1 MKDYI
6 ISLRN
11 LRKAFGGVVAV
22 ADVSLDIEAN
32 RIIAII
38 GPNGAGKT
46 TLFNLITGYYK
57 PTSGEIWFHG
67 SMINKVPAPKRVNL
81 GIARTFQHILL
92 FPQMTVMENVMTGRH
107 TRSHAGFIEASLR
120 LPRFHKE
127 EENIALEATRY
138 LNLVGLGQYAR
149 QEAMSMPYGQ
159 QKLIAIARA
168 LASEPKLLLLDEP
181 GAGLNTMEKKDL
193 GELIQ
198 RIRELGITVV
208 LVEHDM
214 DMVMKIAEWVIVLDV
229 GRKLAEGTASQIQRD
244 EKVIAAYLGED
255 DL

>member
-1 MKDYI
+1 
-6 ISLRN
+6 
-11 LRKAFGGVVAV
+11 VVAV

-32 RIIAII
+32 KISAVI

-46 TLFNLITGYYK
+46 TLFNLITGYYA
-57 PTSGEIWFHG
+57 PTGGEIWFQG
-67 SMINKVPAPKRVNL
+67 KLLNGISAPRRVEL
-81 GIARTFQHILL
+81 GIARTFQQILL
-92 FPQMTVMENVMTGRH
+92 FPHMTVLENIMTGRH
-107 TRSHAGFIEASLR
+107 ARTRAGFVDAALR

-127 EENIALEATRY
+127 EESITLEATRC
-138 LNLVGLGQYAR
+138 LNLVGLGEYAR

-181 GAGLNTMEKKDL
+181 GAGLNTMEKRDL
-193 GELIQ
+193 SDLLQ
-198 RIRELGITVV
+198 RIKEMGITIV

-214 DMVMKIAEWVIVLDV
+214 DMVMRVAEWVIVLDV

-244 EKVIAAYLGED
+244 EKVIVAYLGES